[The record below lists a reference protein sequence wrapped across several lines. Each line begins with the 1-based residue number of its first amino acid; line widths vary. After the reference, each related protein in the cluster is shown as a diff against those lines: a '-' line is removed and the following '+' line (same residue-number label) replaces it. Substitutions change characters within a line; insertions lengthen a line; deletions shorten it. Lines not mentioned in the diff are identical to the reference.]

1 MFLRLLPAILSA
13 ILLAAHFSRHGT
25 LLLAVIVLLLPLVLL
40 ARRPWVPRFMQVVL
54 ALAALEWVRTGIVL
68 GRERLA
74 RGEPWARMAVIL
86 VVVAG
91 VTALSAL
98 VFRAR
103 TVRDHYQGA

>member
-1 MFLRLLPAILSA
+1 
-13 ILLAAHFSRHGT
+13 
-25 LLLAVIVLLLPLVLL
+25 
-40 ARRPWVPRFMQVVL
+40 MQVVL

-74 RGEPWARMAVIL
+74 RGEPWVRMAVIL

-103 TVRDHYQGA
+103 AVRSHYQDA